1 MAPHAVYVENPTF
14 ILERRP
20 SSERDS
26 PPTPACLERQPQV
39 PRDACPLSWNSRK
52 RLQKQ
57 KDVQTGLLLTVPG
70 GRGWGAGGLRRE
82 PVPPANTELCKELPG
97 HVTLNLGLRGS
108 GGTQGSANGAR
119 RAVPQVFVCERLWPG
134 RAPRPHS
141 GGFPGE
147 ESTASE
153 DVGNL
158 AGVPPSFFILR
169 NP

>member
-70 GRGWGAGGLRRE
+70 GRGRGGCAGS
-82 PVPPANTELCKELPG
+82 PSLPR
-97 HVTLNLGLRGS
+97 TPS
-108 GGTQGSANGAR
+108 SAKS
-119 RAVPQVFVCERLWPG
+119 FLDM
-134 RAPRPHS
+134 S
-141 GGFPGE
+141 
-147 ESTASE
+147 
-153 DVGNL
+153 
-158 AGVPPSFFILR
+158 PSIWD
-169 NP
+169 